1 MYTTAP
7 LRTNQKYVYK
17 RLKLHVHKIRRN
29 ARKSDLYPFV
39 YQRLTNTVLKGA
51 LLHCKRASLTPQKS
65 IFYFT
70 KNHMLSPIYE
80 SLLQPSYALF
90 PFIISEYLS
99 LYITRTT
106 PLKRLF
112 FNFPVIPYLC
122 YNTLITSRLYE
133 MLKVTATKN
142 KKYFGI

>member
-1 MYTTAP
+1 MPIRVFPPHYQ
-7 LRTNQKYVYK
+7 LVYINFDISSFSLISYK
-17 RLKLHVHKIRRN
+17 PIGR
-29 ARKSDLYPFV
+29 
-39 YQRLTNTVLKGA
+39 

-70 KNHMLSPIYE
+70 KNHLLSPIYE